1 MITPDTKDWTWV
13 LEAPCPECGYDAS
26 TVDPAD
32 IGDRTRAGA
41 SPAGRPCWPARR
53 RASPARARTSGHPLE
68 YACHVR
74 DVFSTFDGR
83 LQLML
88 AVDDAE
94 FANWDQ
100 DVTAVESRYAE
111 QDPARRVGRA
121 LAAAGVAIAARFDGV
136 SGAQWDRTGA
146 RSDGAVFTTRT
157 FGRYFLHD
165 IEHHLHDVGG

>member
-13 LEAPCPECGYDAS
+13 LAAPCPECGYDAS

-32 IGDRTRAGA
+32 IGDRTRQAIPRWQA
-41 SPAGRPCWPARR
+41 VLQRDDARVRPSADVWSPA
-53 RASPARARTSGHPLE
+53 E

-111 QDPARRVGRA
+111 QDPAAVSVD
-121 LAAAGVAIAARFDGV
+121 LASAGSVIAARFDGV
-136 SGAQWDRTGA
+136 SGARWDRTA
-146 RSDGAVFTTRT
+146 RRSDGAAFTTRT
-157 FGRYFLHD
+157 FGRYYLHD